1 MKITSQQKK
10 QLQKVGK
17 KYKLKL
23 VLLHGSYAT
32 GKARKESDLDIAV
45 FGKKPIG
52 FEKLLKLHG
61 EIANIFGDNK
71 SREIDLKSLH
81 QADPLFCYQVAKNSQ
96 LLYGSSFDYDE
107 FRAYAFKAYY
117 DAKDLFNLEHKLIKK
132 YQDYLNRK
140 YA

>member
-23 VLLHGSYAT
+23 ILLHGSYAT
-32 GKARKESDLDIAV
+32 GKACKESDLDIAV
-45 FGKKPIG
+45 LGKKPIA
-52 FEKLLKLHG
+52 FEALLELHG
-61 EIANIFGDNK
+61 EIASIFGDHKN
-71 SREIDLKSLH
+71 RELDLKSLH

-107 FRAYAFKAYY
+107 FRVYAFKAYY

-140 YA
+140 YG

>member
-1 MKITSQQKK
+1 MRITNQQKK
-10 QLQKVGK
+10 QIQKVGK
-17 KYKLKL
+17 KYNLKL

-32 GKARKESDLDIAV
+32 GEACKESDLDIAV
-45 FGKKPIG
+45 LGKKPIDFG
-52 FEKLLKLHG
+52 KLLEIHG
-61 EIANIFGDNK
+61 ELAKIFGDNRQ
-71 SREIDLKSLH
+71 RELDLKSLH
-81 QADPLFCYQVAKNSQ
+81 KADPLFCYQVAKNSQ

-140 YA
+140 YG

>member
-10 QLQKVGK
+10 QLQRVGK

-32 GKARKESDLDIAV
+32 GKACKESDLDIAV

-61 EIANIFGDNK
+61 EIANIFGDNER
-71 SREIDLKSLH
+71 RELDLKSLH

-96 LLYGSSFDYDE
+96 LLYGSNLDYDE

-132 YQDYLNRK
+132 YQEYLNRK
-140 YA
+140 YG